1 MSFRPDVFLHDLL
14 SFDFAGAAL
23 MTLWISIVSMLIG
36 LAVGLALALM
46 QESRSRLLRWPAW
59 TYLWLFRGTPVLL
72 QIIFAFNVL
81 PGFGVMLSGPVCAVL
96 ALGLHEAAYVAEI
109 FRAGLGAVKAGQ
121 RDAARAL
128 GMSEWRVMHLVVLP
142 QALRLVIPPIGNQFI
157 GMLKLSALISVIGVR
172 ELLLAAEQSAS
183 GTFRYLEALSAAG
196 VYYLAFTT
204 MLMSLQRVLERRL
217 GRAEGLVAGLTADG

>member
-23 MTLWISIVSMLIG
+23 MTLWISIAAMLLG
-36 LAVGLALALM
+36 LAIGLALALM
-46 QESRSRLLRWPAW
+46 QQCRFRLLRWLAW
-59 TYLWLFRGTPVLL
+59 SYLWVFRGTPVLL

-81 PGFGVMLSGPVCAVL
+81 PGFGVILSGPVCAVL
-96 ALGLHEAAYVAEI
+96 ALGLHEAAYMTEI
-109 FRAGLGAVKAGQ
+109 FRSGLGAVNAGQ

-128 GMSEWRVMHLVVLP
+128 GMSEWHVMRLVVLP
-142 QALRLVIPPIGNQFI
+142 QALRVVIPPIGNQFI

-183 GTFRYLEALSAAG
+183 ATFRYLEALSAAG

-204 MLMSLQRVLERRL
+204 VLMSLQRVLERRL
-217 GRAEGLVAGLTADG
+217 GRPGLLATGLTADG